1 MPQIPFENPF
11 LVFILLIWS
20 IIWKGF
26 GLWRASRQEQRNW
39 FIAMLV
45 VSTFGL
51 LEIIYLF
58 FFSRKKLT
66 LKEMKSWIGK

>member
-1 MPQIPFENPF
+1 MPLVPFDNPL

>member
-66 LKEMKSWIGK
+66 LKEMKSWIGR

>member
-1 MPQIPFENPF
+1 MPLIPLDNPF
-11 LVFILLIWS
+11 LVLFLLIWS
-20 IIWKGF
+20 MIWKGI

-45 VSTFGL
+45 VSSFGI

-58 FFSRKKLT
+58 FFSRKKLS
-66 LKEMKSWIGK
+66 LKEIKSWVGK

>member
-1 MPQIPFENPF
+1 MPLIPFDNPL

>member
-1 MPQIPFENPF
+1 MPLVTFDNPL